1 MGVEK
6 LSPFPQAELEVHIHT
21 NTRIPVP
28 ANLNSAQKKTPANPC
43 NCICEIPCL
52 TLTTS
57 YHALSP
63 PHLLVLDFFH
73 RCARRTLCHFSVCC
87 RRGFGA
93 CGLGCRLDGGELDG
107 LGLVLV
113 VMLVVV
119 LVVVVMVVV
128 VMGVSALLVLAGLA
142 ISFCGE
148 LCGLLLLLGLLL
160 GFDVLGSLGGRS

>member
-1 MGVEK
+1 M
-6 LSPFPQAELEVHIHT
+6 LSAP
-21 NTRIPVP
+21 R
-28 ANLNSAQKKTPANPC
+28 
-43 NCICEIPCL
+43 
-52 TLTTS
+52 
-57 YHALSP
+57 
-63 PHLLVLDFFH
+63 LLVLNFFH

-107 LGLVLV
+107 LGLVLVVVLV

>member
-1 MGVEK
+1 V
-6 LSPFPQAELEVHIHT
+6 LSAP
-21 NTRIPVP
+21 R
-28 ANLNSAQKKTPANPC
+28 
-43 NCICEIPCL
+43 
-52 TLTTS
+52 
-57 YHALSP
+57 
-63 PHLLVLDFFH
+63 LLVLDFFH

-87 RRGFGA
+87 GRGFGA
-93 CGLGCRLDGGELDG
+93 CGLGCRLDRGELNGLG

-142 ISFCGE
+142 VSFCGE

-160 GFDVLGSLGGRS
+160 GFDVLGSLDGRS